1 MKFIGIKRTFSTINN
16 EQYKTINAFWDEMI
30 KKYGMENLKGL
41 GYNWTD
47 TTIEYVIGLKNGI
60 IDNANCHL
68 SLPENNWK
76 IEKGDTD
83 KLSSIYKEIYTD
95 GPLKYEIETFFENGK
110 CEIWYYR

>member
-47 TTIEYVIGLKNGI
+47 TTIEYVIGLK
-60 IDNANCHL
+60 L
-68 SLPENNWK
+68 EN
-76 IEKGDTD
+76 
-83 KLSSIYKEIYTD
+83 
-95 GPLKYEIETFFENGK
+95 
-110 CEIWYYR
+110 